1 MIDAVISL
9 KNKILNDRVQLSMKA
24 IKWECCITNLCEGCN
39 PCYKTMSSTTFVT
52 TSPHSPC
59 SVEGSLGYYR
69 QWVSLPFELFSKSSP
84 FFLWQ
89 VKNEKFH
96 MEKNYELSQ
105 EILRWEVQKQSKSFE
120 LTEKVSV

>member
-1 MIDAVISL
+1 MLQNYVEHNFCDNQSPLSL
-9 KNKILNDRVQLSMKA
+9 LRGRLTWILSWMSFSA
-24 IKWECCITNLCEGCN
+24 IWIILK
-39 PCYKTMSSTTFVT
+39 K
-52 TSPHSPC
+52 
-59 SVEGSLGYYR
+59 
-69 QWVSLPFELFSKSSP
+69 FSF